1 MKFAK
6 EVLDAHNKYRRM
18 HGVQPLTLSTKVNC
32 HKKLKG
38 LLTKFQV
45 LYKRKSGMY
54 EPEKLCLMSLIKYKL
69 NIPIFF
75 LNHHYFHLSAT
86 ATYACQ
92 KQCRR
97 YKN

>member
-6 EVLDAHNKYRRM
+6 EVLDEHNKYRRM
-18 HGVQPLTLSTKVNC
+18 HGVQPLTLNTKVNC

-45 LYKRKSGMY
+45 LFKRKSGMY

-75 LNHHYFHLSAT
+75 FKSPLLSFVCNSDLRMSET
-86 ATYACQ
+86 MQ
-92 KQCRR
+92 KI
-97 YKN
+97 